1 MIADWSP
8 HGSPETPRSFWR
20 NAGVVLHLLIVT
32 AVSLLCLIA
41 APPAASQDT
50 LHHAGLIIRHG
61 DGRLT
66 YAYIAFREEEI
77 TGIDLLR
84 RSGIEQVTIPFG
96 GLGEGVCSLEG
107 EGCPSSDCRRRVCQG
122 ADDSTPYWRYFRQQ
136 SPGDWRALILGA
148 SATTVRDGDIDGWSW
163 SPEAPNLPAATI
175 ADVARLAGAGE
186 TGRPVEAV
194 PPPAVRTI
202 YPPGVNPPAA
212 AERQKPLMY
221 VAAAAALLGIGLAAV
236 VAVRRGRYPQESSG

>member
-1 MIADWSP
+1 MIADRLP
-8 HGSPETPRSFWR
+8 HRCPETPRSSWR
-20 NAGVVLHLLIVT
+20 DVGVILRMLIAT

-41 APPAASQDT
+41 APPTTGEDN
-50 LHHAGLIIRHG
+50 LHHAGVIVRHG

-107 EGCPSSDCRRRVCQG
+107 EGCPASDCRRRVCQG
-122 ADDSTPYWRYFRQQ
+122 ANDTTPYWRYFRQQ
-136 SPGDWRALILGA
+136 SPGDWRAIILGA
-148 SATTVRDGDIDGWSW
+148 STTTVRDGDIDGWSW
-163 SPEAPNLPAATI
+163 SPNASNLPAATI
-175 ADVARLAGAGE
+175 ADVARLAGVDEAGQS
-186 TGRPVEAV
+186 GDAV

-202 YPPGVNPPAA
+202 YPPGVTPPAA
-212 AERQKPLMY
+212 TERQRPLMY
-221 VAAAAALLGIGLAAV
+221 VAAGAALLGIGLAAV
-236 VAVRRGRYPQESSG
+236 VAVRRGRHPREIGG